1 MPRPMGT
8 QGDDNSP
15 HTEANLSRDFEEFES
30 NRATVSLSQF
40 RLSERSDGATLPSR
54 RRQRRKTINA
64 VVELTHRQKVDHE
77 HSSQPF
83 VEDVPE

>member
-1 MPRPMGT
+1 MGT

-40 RLSERSDGATLPSR
+40 RLSDRSDGATLASR
-54 RRQRRKTINA
+54 RRQTRKTTDA
-64 VVELTHRQKVDHE
+64 VDYFHASWVEVRSLNK
-77 HSSQPF
+77 SS
-83 VEDVPE
+83 